1 MKQSRRIESTQF
13 SVKTGKNG
21 KPVIVDTHNVDTHD
35 KGLKIVCGFNCFVLA
50 YQHCNKLNRGG

>member
-13 SVKTGKNG
+13 VVKTGKNG
-21 KPVIVDTHNVDTHD
+21 KPIIVDLHD
-35 KGLKIVCGFNCFVLA
+35 KGQKIICGFNCFVLA